1 MFDTMK
7 ELIDYATEN
16 NTTFSEIMIRHEMET
31 RGMTRE
37 AVMDMMQQNL
47 DTMRE
52 AVQKVRQG
60 KGLKV

>member
-52 AVQKVRQG
+52 AVQKV
-60 KGLKV
+60 

>member
-16 NTTFSEIMIRHEMET
+16 NTTFAEIMIKHEMET